1 MASFENREKTLEQWR
16 KMEAHAEQLVPL
28 IGSLYRERNVVST
41 FFGERL
47 VNQSVPGIIA
57 VHKKFNPTME
67 DCREAL
73 LDTRTLLNVLKS
85 MPDVRALRFDCGKT
99 GELLADR
106 LRDNAVER
114 KDKEYYVM
122 KQLASLGVGQGDGS
136 GSEIMHKPR
145 DVVLYGFGRIGRL
158 VARLLAEKTGDG
170 CKLLL
175 RAIVV
180 RKAKVEDIFKRASLL
195 QRDSTHGVFMG
206 SVEVDAE
213 KRVLIVNGS
222 VVHLIYSPSP
232 DQVDYTKYG
241 INNAIVIDNT
251 GIWRDD
257 KGLGMHLKSPGVS
270 NVILTA
276 PGKGTIL
283 NYVAGVND
291 HELSEETA
299 DAIISAASC
308 TTNAICPPLKVIDDA
323 FGIVSGHIESVHS
336 YTNDQNLIDNFH
348 KKARRGRAACLNMVL
363 TETGA
368 GTAVVKCIPSLA
380 GKLTANAIRVP
391 TPNVSLAILM
401 LELEKEVTKDEIN
414 NYLRDEAE
422 TGKLQHQLE
431 VSVNPEGVSS
441 DFVGNRH
448 AAIVDPYS
456 TIVDGNRA
464 NLYVWYDNE
473 YGYSCQV
480 MRLLQKIANIDHPK
494 FPSDETFILAR
505 KASMRTHSAGSFA
518 EAVESHI

>member
-1 MASFENREKTLEQWR
+1 M
-16 KMEAHAEQLVPL
+16 
-28 IGSLYRERNVVST
+28 
-41 FFGERL
+41 
-47 VNQSVPGIIA
+47 SVPGIIA
-57 VHKKFNPTME
+57 VHKKFNPAMV
-67 DCREAL
+67 DCQEAL
-73 LDTRTLLNVLKS
+73 LDTRTLLTVIKG
-85 MPDVRALRFDCGKT
+85 MADVRAVRFDCAKT
-99 GELLADR
+99 AELMQNR
-106 LRDNAVER
+106 LRDDSIDR
-114 KDKEYYVM
+114 KDREYFVM
-122 KQLASLGVGQGDGS
+122 THLQKLGVGREEGEVDRS
-136 GSEIMHKPR
+136 MTKPR

-158 VARLLAEKTGDG
+158 MARLLIEKTGDG

-180 RKAKVEDIFKRASLL
+180 RKSKVEDIFKRASLL
-195 QRDSTHGVFMG
+195 QRDSCHGVFEG
-206 SVEVDAE
+206 SIEVDAE
-213 KRVLIVNGS
+213 NRVLIVNGN
-222 VVHLIYSPSP
+222 VIHLIYSPSP
-232 DQVDYTKYG
+232 DKVDYTAYG
-241 INNAIVIDNT
+241 ISNAIVIDNT

-257 KGLGMHLKSPGVS
+257 EGLGLHLASPGVS

-276 PGKGTIL
+276 PGKGTVL

-291 HELSEETA
+291 DGLSQETA

-308 TTNAICPPLKVIDDA
+308 TTNAICPPLKLVEDA
-323 FGIVSGHIESVHS
+323 FGIVSGHIETVHS

-348 KKARRGRAACLNMVL
+348 KKARRGRAAPLNMVL

-368 GTAVVKCIPSLA
+368 GSAVVKCIPSLK

-391 TPNVSLAILM
+391 TPNVSMAILM
-401 LELEKEVTKDEIN
+401 LELKRDVTKEELN

-422 TGKLQHQLE
+422 TGALQHQLE

-456 TIVDGNRA
+456 TIASGNRV

-473 YGYSCQV
+473 FGYSCQV

-494 FPSDETFILAR
+494 FPDDKTVILAR
-505 KASMRTHSAGSFA
+505 KASMRTHSAGSMQSPSRAARKPCLPSLAIPLFT
-518 EAVESHI
+518 